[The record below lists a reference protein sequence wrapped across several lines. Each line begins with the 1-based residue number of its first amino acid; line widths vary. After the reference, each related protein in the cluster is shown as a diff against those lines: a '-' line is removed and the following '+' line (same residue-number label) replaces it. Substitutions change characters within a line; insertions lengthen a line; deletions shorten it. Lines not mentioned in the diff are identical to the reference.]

1 MLRQQNILRQKGGM
15 KMTSY
20 LLCDVG
26 TSGDLIA
33 QPVLLGLGTVFVGL
47 IAIIAILSLIRAVV
61 SALTPKK
68 KDHAA
73 NETTGIATADG
84 ANIADDNFLES
95 NRDEI
100 TAAVAVAIAEYI
112 GKDVEGLRIRSIKR
126 V

>member
-1 MLRQQNILRQKGGM
+1 M

-26 TSGDLIA
+26 TGGDLIA
-33 QPVLLGLGTVFVGL
+33 QTVLLGLGTVFVGL
-47 IAIIAILSLIRAVV
+47 IVIIAILSLIRAVV
-61 SALTPKK
+61 SALTSKK
-68 KDHAA
+68 NDNVADGTTDIAA
-73 NETTGIATADG
+73 ADG
-84 ANIADDNFLES
+84 ANIADDDFLES

-100 TAAVAVAIAEYI
+100 TTAVAVAIAEYI

>member
-1 MLRQQNILRQKGGM
+1 
-15 KMTSY
+15 MTSY

-26 TSGDLIA
+26 TGGDLIA
-33 QPVLLGLGTVFVGL
+33 QTVLLGLGTVFVGL

-61 SALTPKK
+61 SALTSKK
-68 KDHAA
+68 NDNIADGTTDIAA
-73 NETTGIATADG
+73 ADG
-84 ANIADDNFLES
+84 ANIADDDFLES

-100 TAAVAVAIAEYI
+100 TTAVAAAIAEYI